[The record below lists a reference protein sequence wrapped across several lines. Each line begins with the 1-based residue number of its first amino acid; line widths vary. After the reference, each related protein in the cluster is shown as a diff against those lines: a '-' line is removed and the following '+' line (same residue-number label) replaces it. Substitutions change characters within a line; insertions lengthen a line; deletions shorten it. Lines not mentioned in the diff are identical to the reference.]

1 MIDVQTIPD
10 PGLSLAD
17 GYYLQ
22 HARACLLALGIRT
35 PEAFATRYGV
45 DVRDLSAFGLLWI
58 VNRTQAERE
67 LHLNELYRAG
77 LRTNRTVAGGTTTTE
92 GRAA

>member
-1 MIDVQTIPD
+1 MIDPAMIPD
-10 PGLSLAD
+10 PGLPLAD

-22 HARACLLALGIRT
+22 HARARLHAFGIRT
-35 PEAFATRYGV
+35 PEAFAARYGV
-45 DVRDLSAFGLLWI
+45 DIRDLTAFGLLWT
-58 VNRTQAERE
+58 VDRTQAERE

-77 LRTNRTVAGGTTTTE
+77 LPKNRTAGGATTTE

>member
-1 MIDVQTIPD
+1 MIDVSAIPD
-10 PGLSLAD
+10 PGEPRAD
-17 GYYLQ
+17 GHYLQ
-22 HARACLLALGIRT
+22 HARARLHTLGIHT
-35 PEAFATRYGV
+35 PEVFATRYGV
-45 DVRDLSAFGLLWI
+45 DICELTAFGLLWI
-58 VNRTQAERE
+58 VDRAQGERE